1 MNFRCDLCQIMVPDQ
16 DTLDKHMRGKDH
28 LKRVKQQHLQFV
40 PRAGEFPDAELQ
52 YINDSEVVDGACG
65 YRTGPGELLKR
76 FVEVHL

>member
-28 LKRVKQQHLQFV
+28 LKKQQHPQFV

-52 YINDSEVVDGACG
+52 YIHNSEVN
-65 YRTGPGELLKR
+65 LLHQSDNSERKVMI
-76 FVEVHL
+76 FEYMQ

>member
-28 LKRVKQQHLQFV
+28 LKKQQHPQFV
-40 PRAGEFPDAELQ
+40 TRAGEFPDAELQ

>member
-28 LKRVKQQHLQFV
+28 LKRVKQQHPQFV

>member
-28 LKRVKQQHLQFV
+28 LKKQHPQFV
-40 PRAGEFPDAELQ
+40 PRAGELQ

-76 FVEVHL
+76 FVEVHM